1 MALNLTQ
8 RKWQSTAVMHR
19 AVILPSG
26 AATLTRRAA
35 SGADRCSP
43 EGHAT
48 IEEAALLRD
57 GLTALAGLL
66 IAALVAAL
74 ALPPL
79 LDWGWLKPR
88 LEAQIIAATGLPAR
102 IEGDVS
108 IRLLPRLELLAVGLA
123 IGGAEQG
130 PDVSDV
136 SARVGR
142 IALSVPISAL
152 LRGEARIARLMLD
165 DVALTLRPDAQLSLG
180 LPRLVVP
187 RGFALEEG
195 AITRGLLTLRGAS
208 GAMQEPFA
216 LAMSAQAAAGPWR
229 VEGEVAGQPLRLV
242 TGEATASG
250 DVPMRLTSENEA
262 RRIEIDGTFGAD
274 ATGGR
279 LGLRWQGEARLAAKG
294 ASPLPA
300 GPSQTPLLALSVRGR
315 LADAGLAMSS
325 VAVDLA
331 EAGRL
336 EGEGRWRMSGHA
348 AELRL
353 GARRLV
359 ADGLPALAAALG
371 GVPGRAVLPF
381 ALPALEAQLAVE
393 QLLWR
398 GEELADLSATL
409 SLDPAGAAMGR
420 AQARFAG
427 MSLRVDEARRAA
439 SGDMSGRV
447 AMRAEAMQRPALA
460 LARLGLAPEAA
471 DALAALGT
479 LEAGA
484 TARISADGSA
494 WQIRNG
500 VIATAAGE
508 VRGEG
513 GLSPAGAALT
523 ARLAGVD
530 LATWPKFA
538 PLWRALPAG
547 QATGR
552 VFDLDLAGE
561 RIRFGSGAA
570 GRFTFRGQ
578 VEQGRWRIDALEADG
593 FGGLA
598 LSRDAGRVRLFA
610 ADAAPVLSILELGLA
625 REPAAWLSA
634 HAARLS
640 PLDLSLEVAPVG
652 DAAHWQAEGRLGP
665 GLQARLG
672 GDLAAAVPRLAE
684 ARIEGGG
691 AQLLGLVSSG
701 GLALAQLRDALLPER
716 AALVLRLA
724 PNGAATLSL
733 DGDGLALGWQAGRT
747 ADGILEGPLA
757 VTLAGPQPVRLAARL
772 AARAEGPLLTALSG
786 DVAGRPLMGELAS
799 RGGVWT
805 GRLRLAALTPAE
817 LALLAHGAA
826 HGDGAGWSARRF
838 AAVPTLPRLDVRL
851 EAERVPLGAALE
863 AREMRARLLAQD
875 GALRLEEMA
884 GELAG
889 GQLMGA
895 LRLGHD
901 GTLRSLGGSLAL
913 TGADAAALTDG
924 ALTGRIDLRLD
935 GGGAGETP
943 QRLVNSLSGTG
954 EARLAG
960 GAVRRLAPGALAR
973 LVSEGEAMAEMPA
986 AIDGRAATLLADG
999 DWPLDGSAAM
1009 TVTGGVLRLAPV
1021 SARQGDSE
1029 ARFSAQFDLR
1039 RWVAEAQATLTLDG
1053 VARPGE
1059 PVPQASVRW
1068 RGQPAQMHRETE
1080 IVALRNLIAA
1090 RALRRE
1096 LDRIEVFEADARE
1109 RAFHARR
1116 LRQERETRA
1125 REEQAR
1131 QEQARQEQAR
1141 QERSAA
1147 QPPPLPPPMVITPV
1161 PLPAPAQRA
1170 P

>member
-79 LDWGWLKPR
+79 LDWRWLKPR

-315 LADAGLAMSS
+315 LADGALEMSS
-325 VAVDLA
+325 LAVDLG

-547 QATGR
+547 TRRAGSLTSILRASASVSVAGRRGALPFVDRWSRGAGALTRWKRTVLAALRCRAMQAGCGCLRRMPRPSSRSFHWGSRLSRRPGSRRMARGCRRLICRSCSIRQAMLPAGR
-552 VFDLDLAGE
+552 PRG
-561 RIRFGSGAA
+561 GSGLVC
-570 GRFTFRGQ
+570 RQ
-578 VEQGRWRIDALEADG
+578 
-593 FGGLA
+593 
-598 LSRDAGRVRLFA
+598 
-610 ADAAPVLSILELGLA
+610 
-625 REPAAWLSA
+625 
-634 HAARLS
+634 
-640 PLDLSLEVAPVG
+640 
-652 DAAHWQAEGRLGP
+652 
-665 GLQARLG
+665 
-672 GDLAAAVPRLAE
+672 DLAAISQALCQGWLTRGLKAA
-684 ARIEGGG
+684 ARNCSD
-691 AQLLGLVSSG
+691 LC
-701 GLALAQLRDALLPER
+701 RPE
-716 AALVLRLA
+716 VLRSHSC
-724 PNGAATLSL
+724 AT
-733 DGDGLALGWQAGRT
+733 RCCRN
-747 ADGILEGPLA
+747 
-757 VTLAGPQPVRLAARL
+757 V
-772 AARAEGPLLTALSG
+772 
-786 DVAGRPLMGELAS
+786 
-799 RGGVWT
+799 
-805 GRLRLAALTPAE
+805 
-817 LALLAHGAA
+817 
-826 HGDGAGWSARRF
+826 
-838 AAVPTLPRLDVRL
+838 
-851 EAERVPLGAALE
+851 
-863 AREMRARLLAQD
+863 
-875 GALRLEEMA
+875 
-884 GELAG
+884 
-889 GQLMGA
+889 
-895 LRLGHD
+895 
-901 GTLRSLGGSLAL
+901 
-913 TGADAAALTDG
+913 
-924 ALTGRIDLRLD
+924 
-935 GGGAGETP
+935 
-943 QRLVNSLSGTG
+943 QR
-954 EARLAG
+954 
-960 GAVRRLAPGALAR
+960 
-973 LVSEGEAMAEMPA
+973 
-986 AIDGRAATLLADG
+986 
-999 DWPLDGSAAM
+999 
-1009 TVTGGVLRLAPV
+1009 
-1021 SARQGDSE
+1021 
-1029 ARFSAQFDLR
+1029 
-1039 RWVAEAQATLTLDG
+1039 
-1053 VARPGE
+1053 
-1059 PVPQASVRW
+1059 
-1068 RGQPAQMHRETE
+1068 
-1080 IVALRNLIAA
+1080 
-1090 RALRRE
+1090 
-1096 LDRIEVFEADARE
+1096 
-1109 RAFHARR
+1109 
-1116 LRQERETRA
+1116 
-1125 REEQAR
+1125 
-1131 QEQARQEQAR
+1131 
-1141 QERSAA
+1141 
-1147 QPPPLPPPMVITPV
+1147 
-1161 PLPAPAQRA
+1161 
-1170 P
+1170 